1 MMFDHPGIV
10 VAEPVGGFQL
20 RQCILI
26 ELQLA
31 AGLPRPRQLQLIED
45 AEFHDVSLPRPA
57 FCGSVFVP
65 SAKSSTGDKLI
76 QIKAAYHRLLRVC
89 AGNAP

>member
-1 MMFDHPGIV
+1 
-10 VAEPVGGFQL
+10 
-20 RQCILI
+20 
-26 ELQLA
+26 
-31 AGLPRPRQLQLIED
+31 
-45 AEFHDVSLPRPA
+45 
-57 FCGSVFVP
+57 VP